1 MPPKDGYIP
10 SNHSYEENISR
21 LYFNWGKYL
30 SNKSRSG

>member
-1 MPPKDGYIP
+1 
-10 SNHSYEENISR
+10 YEENISR

>member
-1 MPPKDGYIP
+1 
-10 SNHSYEENISR
+10 EENISR